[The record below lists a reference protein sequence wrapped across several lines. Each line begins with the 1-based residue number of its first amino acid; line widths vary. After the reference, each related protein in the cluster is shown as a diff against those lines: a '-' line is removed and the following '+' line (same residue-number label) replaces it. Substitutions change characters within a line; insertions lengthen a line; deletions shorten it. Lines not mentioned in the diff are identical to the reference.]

1 MTREEN
7 INKWIYELPGVSQMG
22 HISTI
27 VHEKSLDV
35 HLFVSHK
42 YNTLEA
48 SLMSK
53 YVFKKHV
60 TVSIEVSYIEKYI
73 CSIKWLKC
81 DNNSTN
87 EQINLSA
94 KTIILICLM
103 LHIFC
108 NLERCSYGKS
118 FKSSGPHCAEIRE
131 WEVLK
136 NGQEWV
142 NFAKYFLKLVVDTK
156 SYKSKLWPLHGA
168 SSIHCKIFKLCFTYR
183 RQGAKN
189 KFCFSHAV
197 NFFNRRTTNVYHFR
211 LALAIRNI

>member
-1 MTREEN
+1 
-7 INKWIYELPGVSQMG
+7 MG

-48 SLMSK
+48 SHKYNTLEASLMSK
-53 YVFKKHV
+53 YIFKKHV

-81 DNNSTN
+81 YNNSTN

-108 NLERCSYGKS
+108 TEPNS
-118 FKSSGPHCAEIRE
+118 FGS
-131 WEVLK
+131 LK
-136 NGQEWV
+136 RLSESFFSFNHALIV
-142 NFAKYFLKLVVDTK
+142 
-156 SYKSKLWPLHGA
+156 
-168 SSIHCKIFKLCFTYR
+168 FKNSMF
-183 RQGAKN
+183 
-189 KFCFSHAV
+189 
-197 NFFNRRTTNVYHFR
+197 
-211 LALAIRNI
+211 I

>member
-1 MTREEN
+1 
-7 INKWIYELPGVSQMG
+7 MG

-108 NLERCSYGKS
+108 TEPNS
-118 FKSSGPHCAEIRE
+118 FGS
-131 WEVLK
+131 LK
-136 NGQEWV
+136 RLSESFFSFNHALIV
-142 NFAKYFLKLVVDTK
+142 
-156 SYKSKLWPLHGA
+156 
-168 SSIHCKIFKLCFTYR
+168 FKNSMF
-183 RQGAKN
+183 
-189 KFCFSHAV
+189 
-197 NFFNRRTTNVYHFR
+197 
-211 LALAIRNI
+211 I